1 MYDLYDLLSL
11 CYDQI
16 NASAPSSSSSRG
28 KQAEASIETES
39 LAVCTRIV
47 GAVAAG
53 SSAHL
58 DLATEYMMRADAKFG
73 STHQEAL
80 DSSKGCSRATVARY
94 GPVSG
99 PLLQLLMD
107 TRAGLSA
114 AEDVGDEAGVE
125 G

>member
-1 MYDLYDLLSL
+1 MYDLLSL

-16 NASAPSSSSSRG
+16 NTSSQSTSSSSRS
-28 KQAEASIETES
+28 KQGAGSGIETES
-39 LAVCTRIV
+39 LAVCTRLV

-73 STHQEAL
+73 SSHQEAV
-80 DSSKGCSRATVARY
+80 DSSRGCSRATVARY

-107 TRAGLSA
+107 TRAGLAA
-114 AEDVGDEAGVE
+114 AEDEEEGEEGV
-125 G
+125 